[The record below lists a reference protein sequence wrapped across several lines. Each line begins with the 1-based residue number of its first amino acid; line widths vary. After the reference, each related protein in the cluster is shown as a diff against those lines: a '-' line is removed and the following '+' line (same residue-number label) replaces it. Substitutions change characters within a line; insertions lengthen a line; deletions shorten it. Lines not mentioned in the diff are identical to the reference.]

1 MFKDKTIVYTSGTFD
16 MFHYNHLR
24 MINYARSLA
33 DILIVGVSTDE
44 LVSSYKAKPIIP
56 FTERLQIIEAL
67 KTPDIVIPQH
77 TLDHSEIVKKLNIDA
92 FVVGDDWYGKYDYLK
107 DLGVQV
113 FYFPYGTGV
122 SSSNLKKTIHDSY
135 EANLKSHLN
144 LLKASVKK
152 NKGDDGKK
160 GIDYRRDEGDRQSG
174 CRMFGKSWLQPD
186 FDLCFG

>member
-56 FTERLQIIEAL
+56 FHERLQIIEAL

-77 TLDHSEIVKKLNIDA
+77 SLDHTEIVKKLNIDA
-92 FVVGDDWYGKYDYLK
+92 FVVGD
-107 DLGVQV
+107 
-113 FYFPYGTGV
+113 FPYGTGV

-135 EANLKSHLN
+135 EANLTTQRQAKPET
-144 LLKASVKK
+144 VKGSAAK
-152 NKGDDGKK
+152 
-160 GIDYRRDEGDRQSG
+160 
-174 CRMFGKSWLQPD
+174 
-186 FDLCFG
+186 

>member
-44 LVSSYKAKPIIP
+44 LVS
-56 FTERLQIIEAL
+56 IEAL

-77 TLDHSEIVKKLNIDA
+77 TLDHTEIVKKLNIDA

-122 SSSNLKKTIHDSY
+122 SSSSLKKTIHDSY
-135 EANLKSHLN
+135 EATLQSQRQSKPE
-144 LLKASVKK
+144 SVK
-152 NKGDDGKK
+152 G
-160 GIDYRRDEGDRQSG
+160 
-174 CRMFGKSWLQPD
+174 FGEK
-186 FDLCFG
+186 

>member
-44 LVSSYKAKPIIP
+44 LVSSYKPKPIIP

-77 TLDHSEIVKKLNIDA
+77 TLDHSEIVKKLHIDA
-92 FVVGDDWYGKYDYLK
+92 FVVGDDWYGKYDYLE
-107 DLGVQV
+107 DMGVQV
-113 FYFPYGTGV
+113 FYFPYGIGF
-122 SSSNLKKTIHDSY
+122 SSSALKKTIHDSL
-135 EANLKSHLN
+135 ESKLKTKR
-144 LLKASVKK
+144 KAKPVNVK
-152 NKGDDGKK
+152 
-160 GIDYRRDEGDRQSG
+160 
-174 CRMFGKSWLQPD
+174 
-186 FDLCFG
+186 